1 MATSQP
7 SAKSYHNE
15 MEAALKRLFEIAKH
29 DSGQCRRVANFL
41 LAWWDGDSWG
51 HFPIHDLFNVDTAI
65 AADMATVFTYLG
77 QHPGAVYAD
86 HWGYRESMAELVER
100 WRSPAEAEPAPRP

>member
-1 MATSQP
+1 MASARP
-7 SAKSYHNE
+7 SAKIDHDE
-15 MEAALKRLFEIAKH
+15 MDEALKRLFEIAKH

-51 HFPIHDLFNVDTAI
+51 HFPIYDLFAVDAAV
-65 AADMATVFTYLG
+65 AADIATVFTYLG

-86 HWGYRESMAELVER
+86 HWGYREPMAELVER
-100 WRSPAEAEPAPRP
+100 WRPFAQAEPPPRP